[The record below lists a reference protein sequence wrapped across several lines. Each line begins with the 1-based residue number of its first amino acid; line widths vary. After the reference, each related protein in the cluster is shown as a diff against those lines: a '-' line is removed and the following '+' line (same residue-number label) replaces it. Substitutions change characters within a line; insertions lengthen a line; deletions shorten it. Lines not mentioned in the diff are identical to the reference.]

1 MRETPAGPQASRR
14 GNTVGTT
21 FDFALACANSSS
33 IADAARYICRHE
45 EERDARPQPTCG
57 PVSCRFAIGDAT
69 MKLPIDVATRVSQEL
84 GAVIEAM
91 VDNPEREEPPTLDE
105 VRQVVSAMADDAD
118 RRDEAMHPQERAS
131 VLREIDDLVDEFG
144 GEALAVDFLAVKAS
158 EELSRII
165 EVAMENPLVRHEPTL
180 GAVRDAM
187 ANGLMARLVGDGTI
201 EPDQDQTLLAEI
213 DGLVE
218 RHGSDAVAEDFVR
231 FE

>member
-1 MRETPAGPQASRR
+1 
-14 GNTVGTT
+14 
-21 FDFALACANSSS
+21 
-33 IADAARYICRHE
+33 
-45 EERDARPQPTCG
+45 
-57 PVSCRFAIGDAT
+57 

-180 GAVRDAM
+180 SAVRDAM

-218 RHGSDAVAEDFVR
+218 RHGPDAVAEDFVR

>member
-1 MRETPAGPQASRR
+1 
-14 GNTVGTT
+14 
-21 FDFALACANSSS
+21 
-33 IADAARYICRHE
+33 
-45 EERDARPQPTCG
+45 
-57 PVSCRFAIGDAT
+57 
-69 MKLPIDVATRVSQEL
+69 MKLPIDVATRVSREL
-84 GAVIEAM
+84 GTVIEIM
-91 VDNPEREEPPTLDE
+91 VDDPEREEPPTLDD
-105 VRQVVSAMADDAD
+105 VRYVVAGLTDAAE
-118 RRDEAMHPQERAS
+118 RWDEAMHPQDRAS

-213 DGLVE
+213 DGLVQ
-218 RHGSDAVAEDFVR
+218 RHGPDALAEDFVR